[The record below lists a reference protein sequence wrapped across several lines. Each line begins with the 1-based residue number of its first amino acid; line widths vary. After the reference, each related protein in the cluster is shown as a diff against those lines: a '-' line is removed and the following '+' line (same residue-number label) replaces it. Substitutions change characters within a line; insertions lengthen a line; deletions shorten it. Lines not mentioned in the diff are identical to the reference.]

1 MKLRNLILSDHP
13 SYRVT
18 RHLLFW
24 TVRFFLIF
32 IYSYGSSFLSF
43 LTSGET
49 LYIYDLEECMQVGG
63 YRLLLDMFFC
73 YTVIYW
79 LMPSYLYKKRYSSF
93 ALLLVAEMVVV
104 FLLST
109 LFITYYYNLAAQGP
123 KFYHVIWLHAIHYIM
138 GGSPVVCIGFLGIRL
153 LKTWYREEE
162 KKIAITR
169 EHAKAELQLLKAQ
182 IHPHFLFNTL
192 NNIYSFTLADRDR
205 AAKLADQLS
214 GMMDYM
220 SVEGEKEWVPVEKEI
235 RLIEDY
241 MSLEK
246 VRYDQRLDISIDI
259 TGDFQNKLIAPL
271 LLIPF
276 AENCFK
282 HGASLMRGKQWVKLM
297 ISIQD
302 DMLNF
307 ELSNS
312 KPASS
317 PVRHQKNGIGLANVK
332 KRLQLIYPD
341 KHSLHIESTD
351 TVYKVNLK
359 VKLLKQPV
367 SISQGITGYQTQP
380 LSYA

>member
-1 MKLRNLILSDHP
+1 MKLRSLILSDRP
-13 SYRVT
+13 AYRVT

-63 YRLLLDMFFC
+63 YRLVLDMLFC

-79 LMPSYLYKKRYSSF
+79 LMPVYLYKKRFTAF
-93 ALLLVAEMVVV
+93 ALLLVAAMVVV

-109 LFITYYYNLAAQGP
+109 LFITYYYNLANAA
-123 KFYHVIWLHAIHYIM
+123 KLYNVIWLHAIHFIM

-162 KKIAITR
+162 KKVAITR
-169 EHAKAELQLLKAQ
+169 AHANAELQLLKAQ

-220 SVEGEKEWVPVEKEI
+220 SIEGEKEWVQVDKEI
-235 RLIEDY
+235 RLIKDY

-246 VRYDQRLDISIDI
+246 VRYDQRLDINIDI
-259 TGDFQNKLIAPL
+259 NGDFRNKLIAPL

-282 HGASLMRGKQWVKLM
+282 HGASLMRGKQWVKLN
-297 ISIQD
+297 INVQD
-302 DMLNF
+302 DMLIF

-317 PVRHQKNGIGLANVK
+317 PARQQKNGIGLANVK
-332 KRLQLIYPD
+332 KRLQLIYPGQ
-341 KHSLHIESTD
+341 HSLQIESTD

-359 VKLLKQPV
+359 VKLLEQPV
-367 SISQGITGYQTQP
+367 SVSPGITGYQTQP
-380 LSYA
+380 FSYA